1 MVSTTTPCLQ
11 GRSIFALRLI
21 GRLFATEPVADLLSF
36 AAEVVAVSASGVLVP
51 GPLFVANMLYGTR
64 QGARSGVRV
73 AHGHAL
79 IEIVVIAVIAAGLF
93 SASAFISENSRAIAI
108 VGGAAMLAFAAL
120 QVFTIVKK
128 KKQVFSASKKG
139 PFAVGVALT
148 ALNPFF
154 LAWWFTAGLKLV
166 SDSSA
171 FGPVAG
177 VALLFGLHVW
187 MDYAWLALTVYLASR
202 GTAVLKSRYYRLLM
216 VGLAAVLAYYGVQFM
231 ASGL

>member
-1 MVSTTTPCLQ
+1 M
-11 GRSIFALRLI
+11 RLI
-21 GRLFATEPVADLLSF
+21 GRPSATVEVADLLSF
-36 AAEVVAVSASGVLVP
+36 VAEVVAVSASGVLAP

-64 QGARSGVRV
+64 QGAQSGVRV
-73 AHGHAL
+73 AHGHAV
-79 IEIVVIAVIAAGLF
+79 IEIVVIVVIAAGLF
-93 SASAFISENSRAIAI
+93 SASAFISENSGAIAI
-108 VGGAAMLAFAAL
+108 VGGAAMLAFAGL
-120 QVFTIVKK
+120 QVFTIFKK
-128 KKQVFSASKKG
+128 KEQAFSAGKKG

-166 SDSSA
+166 SDSAA

-187 MDYAWLALTVYLASR
+187 MDYAWLALTAYLASR
-202 GTAVLKSRYYRLLM
+202 GTTVLRSKYYRLLM
-216 VGLAAVLAYYGVQFM
+216 MGLAAALAYYGVQFM